1 MAYSMCLRGN
11 PISIIC
17 ETTGGGGS
25 VDFGGLGCGGLGCGG
40 VVFLEEE
47 VGVVGEVPPDG
58 WWGFFLGS
66 LGCGCSVLGGLCTS
80 EARNWH
86 TETAA
91 V

>member
-11 PISIIC
+11 PISMIC
-17 ETTGGGGS
+17 DTTGGGRS
-25 VDFGGLGCGGLGCGG
+25 VDLTGLGCG
-40 VVFLEEE
+40 VVFLE
-47 VGVVGEVPPDG
+47 VAVVGEVLPEG

-66 LGCGCSVLGGLCTS
+66 LGCGISTLSGLCTS